1 MEAVTEVPPLLMQA
15 AEAECR
21 DAKRSLLSARAQMQ
35 VPPEPF
41 AKASAQRAP
50 RATAA
55 DGRPLNALK
64 APRARQSLG
73 SSNET
78 HTNRLRRA

>member
-41 AKASAQRAP
+41 AKASARGAP

-55 DGRPLNALK
+55 D
-64 APRARQSLG
+64 RQSLG
-73 SSNET
+73 RVISSNET
-78 HTNRLRRA
+78 HEQKKRRA

>member
-41 AKASAQRAP
+41 AKASARGAP

-55 DGRPLNALK
+55 DGRLPLNALSK
-64 APRARQSLG
+64 AESGQSY
-73 SSNET
+73 
-78 HTNRLRRA
+78 

>member
-41 AKASAQRAP
+41 AKASARGAP

-55 DGRPLNALK
+55 DGRPSKRAQS
-64 APRARQSLG
+64 APRQGVWA
-73 SSNET
+73 EK
-78 HTNRLRRA
+78 LRRA